1 MNEVPPRRYLAHYQ
15 FVQYNNNTI
24 QYIPSTQQHGMPEN
38 PVSTAAQA
46 RLSTRPR
53 RCLGLRGRAVSQ
65 WARRCDQAFCR

>member
-38 PVSTAAQA
+38 PVSTAAQ
-46 RLSTRPR
+46 PR
-53 RCLGLRGRAVSQ
+53 RGSALALAAVLD
-65 WARRCDQAFCR
+65 CEGVL